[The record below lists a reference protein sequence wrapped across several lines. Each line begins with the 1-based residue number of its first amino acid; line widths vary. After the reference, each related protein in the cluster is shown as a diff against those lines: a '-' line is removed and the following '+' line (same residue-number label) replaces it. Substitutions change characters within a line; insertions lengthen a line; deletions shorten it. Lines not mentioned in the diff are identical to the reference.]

1 MQGCAGCALH
11 MFIIITDNMFSMT
24 IFQQMAD
31 KCLDQAAFYNLHKG
45 TSWAFRGNGQE
56 TYHFNKMLNISALN
70 KEQTMLWVFKEG
82 ESFISGSSVKNLPT
96 NAGDVGS
103 IPGWG
108 THSSILAWE
117 IPWTEKPGGL

>member
-11 MFIIITDNMFSMT
+11 MFIIITDNMLNMI

-31 KCLDQAAFYNLHKG
+31 KHLEQAAFYNLHKG
-45 TSWAFRGNGQE
+45 TFWSFRGNGQE

-70 KEQTMLWVFKEG
+70 KVQAMLWVFKED
-82 ESFISGSSVKNLPT
+82 ESFLGGSSVKNLPI

-108 THSSILAWE
+108 TNSSILAWE
-117 IPWTEKPGGL
+117 IPWMEKPGGL

>member
-11 MFIIITDNMFSMT
+11 MFIIITDNMFSMI

-31 KCLDQAAFYNLHKG
+31 KHLEQAAFYNLHKG

-70 KEQTMLWVFKEG
+70 KVQAMLWVFKED
-82 ESFISGSSVKNLPT
+82 ESFLGGSSVNYLPINT
-96 NAGDVGS
+96 GDVGS

-108 THSSILAWE
+108 TPSSILAWK